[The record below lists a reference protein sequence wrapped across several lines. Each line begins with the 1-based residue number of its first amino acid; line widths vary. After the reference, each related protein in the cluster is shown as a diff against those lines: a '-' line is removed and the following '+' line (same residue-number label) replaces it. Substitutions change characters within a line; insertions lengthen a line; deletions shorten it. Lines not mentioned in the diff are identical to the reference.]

1 MLKKK
6 RMISIMITGLLLFLA
21 LTGCGSETKAP
32 AEQQAKPKTIT
43 LKIHSAWAENNAMNF
58 HLKPFIEKAE
68 KKSNGTLKIVWGGGP
83 EAIPA
88 FQLAEAVK
96 NGMVDIAWTAHT
108 YNVSHIPVL
117 EGVKLATYDAEGLR
131 TSGGFEFIDKLYQ
144 EKLNTHLL
152 GNFLNGLTYNL
163 YTTKKKIE
171 SLDDFKGMTIRTTP
185 AYQAFVEGLGAAV
198 VNTAPGEVYQA
209 LERNVVQGYGW
220 PSVGIVDFGWHEVTG
235 YVIDPAFYS
244 VDGAALVSDKVW
256 KTLSEQQKTA
266 LTDAMKEI
274 EKEAKEYYKN
284 KISEERKTIEKAGV
298 KTTALSGEL
307 AEKYLKIAYD
317 KGWEKVEKSAPQD
330 AAKLR
335 ELITKK

>member
-1 MLKKK
+1 MKKSK
-6 RMISIMITGLLLFLA
+6 KILILLLSVFFVISLS
-21 LTGCGSETKAP
+21 GCASEVKAP
-32 AEQQAKPKTIT
+32 SGDKAKVIT
-43 LKIHSAWAENNAMNF
+43 LKIHSAWAENNAMSY
-58 HLKPFIEKAE
+58 HLKPFIEKV
-68 KKSNGTLKIVWGGGP
+68 KQKSNGTVEIVWGGGP

-96 NGMVDIAWTAHT
+96 NGMVDVAWTAHT

-131 TSGGFEFIDKLYQ
+131 TSGGFEFLDKVYQ
-144 EKLNTHLL
+144 ERLNTHLI
-152 GNFLNGLTYNL
+152 GHFLNGLTYNL
-163 YTTKKKIE
+163 YTTKKDIK

-185 AYQAFVEGLGAAV
+185 AYQAFVEGLGASV

-256 KTLSEQQKTA
+256 KNLTDQQKTA
-266 LTDAMKEI
+266 LTDAIKEI
-274 EKEAKEYYKN
+274 EKEAKDYYSK
-284 KISEERKTIEKAGV
+284 KISEERQTIVKAGV
-298 KTTALSGEL
+298 KTTTLRGDL
-307 AEKYLKIAYD
+307 ADKYLKAAYD
-317 KGWEKVEKSAPQD
+317 KGWENVLKKAPED
-330 AAKLR
+330 GAKLR
-335 ELITKK
+335 DFITRK